1 MHDDVCPNSLLH
13 LYKAVTIV
21 VIIPDIICK
30 NVLIQ
35 LTSPVLIQQTL
46 YDTVVFKKNNPR
58 SEQIAD
64 KKIDRGII
72 SLCLLKTEELIQ
84 HRTLY

>member
-1 MHDDVCPNSLLH
+1 MQKCLDSTDKPRLDSTNAVRHCSL
-13 LYKAVTIV
+13 
-21 VIIPDIICK
+21 
-30 NVLIQ
+30 
-35 LTSPVLIQQTL
+35 
-46 YDTVVFKKNNPR
+46 KKNNPR